1 MQMRVAYFSP
11 LNPVPSGISDYSED
25 LLPYLAS
32 YADIDLFVDEG
43 YRPVNSD
50 IVAHFR
56 IYPYGRYPRLL
67 RRQKYDI
74 TLYHVGNSPAH
85 DYILT
90 MLERYPGVVVLHDYV
105 LTMLERYPGV
115 VVLHDYVLHHLML
128 WRAFRH
134 GDGRAYHD
142 AMLRYGEAGRR
153 LAQRMMRG
161 QLAEEAFQYP
171 LCEEVVAAATAVIV
185 HSNYVAGRVREMHPD
200 VPLAVVPMGVPIPCL
215 PERGE
220 ARRHLGL
227 PEEALVLASFGH
239 LNPYKRLEPALRAY
253 RRLRQVHPE
262 SLFLL
267 VGSLSPHFD
276 LAGLL
281 RRLDLGEAVR
291 VTGFVEMGTFLGYL
305 SASDICLNLR
315 FPSAG
320 ETSASLLRIL
330 GAGLPTLVSRT
341 AAFAELPPEVAIQ
354 VDVGEEE
361 EEEIF
366 AFLSY
371 LADQPDFCRVLRQNA
386 RRYVS
391 THHTLE
397 GAAAGYARFLGRLC
411 GREAV
416 EVRPPL
422 FLPQTGRPAPLPETP
437 PMAPS
442 LEETLPLAV
451 QLAAQALSE
460 IGLEEDDR
468 ASIRAVAGILSELP
482 DLF

>member
-1 MQMRVAYFSP
+1 MRIAYFSP

-32 YADIDLFVDEG
+32 YADIDLFIDEG
-43 YRPVNSD
+43 YRPANPD
-50 IVAHFR
+50 IAAHFS
-56 IYPYGRYPRLL
+56 IYPFNRYPRLL
-67 RRQKYDI
+67 RRRKYDV

-85 DYILT
+85 GYILN
-90 MLERYPGVVVLHDYV
+90 
-105 LTMLERYPGV
+105 MLERYPGV

-134 GDGRAYHD
+134 GDGRAYHE
-142 AMLRYGEAGRR
+142 AMRGYGEAGWR
-153 LAQRMMRG
+153 LAQRMIRG

-171 LCEEVVAAATAVIV
+171 LCEEVIAAATALIV
-185 HSNYVAGRVREMHPD
+185 HSDYVAGRVREVRPD
-200 VPLAVVPMGVPIPCL
+200 VPLAVVPMGVPLPSL
-215 PERGE
+215 PERRE
-220 ARRHLGL
+220 ARRRLGL

-253 RRLRQVHPE
+253 RRLRQAHPE
-262 SLFLL
+262 ALFLL

-281 RRLDLGEAVR
+281 RRLNLGQAVR
-291 VTGFVEMGTFLGYL
+291 VTGFVEMGAFLGYL

-315 FPSAG
+315 YPSAG

-371 LADQPDFCRVLRQNA
+371 LADHPDFRRALGENA
-386 RRYVS
+386 CRYVS
-391 THHTLE
+391 AHHTLE

-422 FLPQTGRPAPLPETP
+422 FLPLTGRPAPLPETP
-437 PMAPS
+437 PAAPP
-442 LEETLPLAV
+442 LEEAAPLPV

-460 IGLEEDDR
+460 IGLQEDDR
-468 ASIRAVAGILSELP
+468 ASLQAVAETLSELKDFFDSP
-482 DLF
+482 GPFW

>member
-1 MQMRVAYFSP
+1 MRIAYFSP

-32 YADIDLFVDEG
+32 YADIDLFIDEG
-43 YRPVNSD
+43 YRPANPD
-50 IVAHFR
+50 IVAHFP

-67 RRQKYDI
+67 RRRKYDV

-85 DYILT
+85 NYILNT
-90 MLERYPGVVVLHDYV
+90 
-105 LTMLERYPGV
+105 LERYPGV

-134 GDGRAYHD
+134 GDGQAYHD
-142 AMLRYGEAGRR
+142 AMLRYGEAGWR
-153 LAQRMMRG
+153 LAQRMVRG

-185 HSNYVAGRVREMHPD
+185 HSDYVAGRVRDIRPD
-200 VPLAVVPMGVPIPCL
+200 LPLAVVRMGVPLPSL

-220 ARRHLGL
+220 ARRRLGL
-227 PEEALVLASFGH
+227 PENALVLASFGH

-253 RRLRQVHPE
+253 RRLRQAHPE
-262 SLFLL
+262 ALFLL
-267 VGSLSPHFD
+267 VGSISPHFD

-281 RRLDLGEAVR
+281 RRLDLSEAVR
-291 VTGFVEMGTFLGYL
+291 VTGFVEMGAFLGYL

-315 FPSAG
+315 YPSAG

-341 AAFAELPPEVAIQ
+341 AAFAELPSEVAIQ

-371 LADQPDFCRVLRQNA
+371 LADHPDFRRVLGENA

-391 THHTLE
+391 VHHTPE

-411 GREAV
+411 GQEVV
-416 EVRPPL
+416 EWRSPL
-422 FLPQTGRPAPLPETP
+422 FLPQTGRPAPLPEKLP
-437 PMAPS
+437 AAPS
-442 LEETLPLAV
+442 LEEPAPLSV
-451 QLAAQALSE
+451 QLVAQALAE
-460 IGLEEDDR
+460 LDLQEDDR
-468 ASIRAVAGILSELP
+468 ASLRAVAETLSELP
-482 DLF
+482 DLLF